1 MKRCGYM
8 TVYLALTF
16 GVMLSLILA
25 VIEGARRSTIRMYLE
40 CCADMALDSALAQ
53 YHREMLRQYDLFFI
67 DTSYGTDDP
76 SYHRTE
82 EWIFDYMEKN
92 LRPGEEF
99 SLPGIRDITGLSTR
113 NVELLRAGV
122 ASDNGGEVLKYHAVR
137 YMKDINGISLAE
149 RILGLGEKA

>member
-53 YHREMLRQYDLFFI
+53 YHREMFRQ
-67 DTSYGTDDP
+67 
-76 SYHRTE
+76 
-82 EWIFDYMEKN
+82 
-92 LRPGEEF
+92 
-99 SLPGIRDITGLSTR
+99 
-113 NVELLRAGV
+113 
-122 ASDNGGEVLKYHAVR
+122 
-137 YMKDINGISLAE
+137 
-149 RILGLGEKA
+149 